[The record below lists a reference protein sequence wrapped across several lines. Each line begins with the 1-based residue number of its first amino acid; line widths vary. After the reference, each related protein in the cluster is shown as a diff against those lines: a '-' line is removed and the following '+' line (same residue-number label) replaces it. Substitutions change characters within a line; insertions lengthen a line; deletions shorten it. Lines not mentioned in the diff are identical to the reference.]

1 MFRII
6 LILIVFIVYSCEK
19 QDPVNKDPS
28 VNTKNHDKANLF
40 RSERLSDSA
49 FYYYS
54 IAKDEYLL
62 KNDSIKAA
70 QALINMAIIQCDNGD
85 YFGSIETSLEADTLL
100 VNKNE
105 RISKG
110 FLAAN
115 YNNLAIA
122 STKLENYDHAANFYQ
137 LALKN
142 VTDPENKYV
151 YYNNIGDVLI
161 SRGDFKNAIRN
172 LQMALHV
179 KDSISYARA
188 LNNWAYAN
196 HFSDKSFNPLPYYYK
211 ALKIRLKDGNK
222 HGLNSSYINLCDYYA
237 RRDPAASL
245 QFAKQMKQAAV
256 EANSTPDVL
265 EALERIIIL
274 DKKDYL
280 ENFQTYKTLID
291 EIQLKSSKAKN
302 QFALI
307 RYGVEK
313 SRAENG
319 ILKVQQL
326 ESQKKQIYLAIL
338 VLGLIMMMI
347 TGIISSKKRQIRM
360 QQEKDL
366 EVKKTELK
374 YSKKVHDVVANG
386 IYQLMTKLENN
397 LDISRDETLDDLE
410 YVYDKSRNISY
421 DATESHESPKNF
433 SEKIRKLIGYFNTPN
448 VQTFIAGND
457 PAVWEGVSQIKKG
470 EVYQILRELLVNMK
484 KHSHADRVTLR
495 FERIEDLIT
504 VAYRDTGIGITKETI
519 FKNGLRNVESRIVNL
534 EGVIIFDTELEKG
547 LKIDFSF
554 SGL

>member
-1 MFRII
+1 MFRMI
-6 LILIVFIVYSCEK
+6 LILIFFTFYSCKK
-19 QDPVNKDPS
+19 QDPVNKNPA
-28 VNTKNHDKANLF
+28 VNSKNHDKANLF
-40 RSERLSDSA
+40 RGEKLSDSA

-62 KNDSIKAA
+62 NNDSVKAA
-70 QALINMAIIQCDNGD
+70 QASINMAIIQCDNGD

-100 VNKNE
+100 VDKNDS
-105 RISKG
+105 ISKS

-122 STKLENYDHAANFYQ
+122 STKLKNFDHAENFYK
-137 LALKN
+137 LALKF
-142 VTDPENKYV
+142 VTHPENKYV

-161 SRGDFKNAIRN
+161 MRGDFKNALRN
-172 LQMALHV
+172 LEVALQV
-179 KDSISYARA
+179 KDSINYARA
-188 LNNWAYAN
+188 LNNWAYAK
-196 HFSDKSFNPLPYYYK
+196 HFSDNTFNPVPYYHK
-211 ALKIRLKDGNK
+211 ALKIRLKDGNR

-237 RRDPAASL
+237 DKDPAVSL

-265 EALERIIIL
+265 EAIKRIIIL
-274 DKKDYL
+274 DKNNYL
-280 ENFQTYKTLID
+280 DNFQTYNTLSA

-313 SRAENG
+313 SKAENS
-319 ILKVQQL
+319 ILKVEKL
-326 ESQKKQIYLAIL
+326 ESQKKLMYLAMIAA
-338 VLGLIMMMI
+338 VLIITMISVIM
-347 TGIISSKKRQIRM
+347 SSKKRRKRL

-397 LDISRDETLDDLE
+397 LEISRDETLDDLE
-410 YVYDKSRNISY
+410 YVYDRSRNISY
-421 DATESHESPKNF
+421 EGIEVHDSPEIF
-433 SEKIRKLIGYFNTPN
+433 SEKIRKLIGYFNTHN
-448 VQTFIAGND
+448 VQTVIAGND
-457 PAVWEGVSQIKKG
+457 PSIWEGVSHIKKG

-495 FERIEDLIT
+495 FERMEDRIT
-504 VAYRDTGIGITKETI
+504 VAYRDTGIGIKKETI
-519 FKNGLRNVESRIVNL
+519 FKNGMRNVESRIVNL
-534 EGVIIFDTELEKG
+534 QGVIIFDTETEKG

>member
-19 QDPVNKDPS
+19 QDAVDKDPT

-40 RSERLSDSA
+40 RSEQLSDSA

-122 STKLENYDHAANFYQ
+122 STKLENYDHAENFYQ
-137 LALKN
+137 LALQN

-161 SRGDFKNAIRN
+161 SRGDFKNALRN
-172 LQMALHV
+172 LEMALHV

-188 LNNWAYAN
+188 LNNWAYAQYFN
-196 HFSDKSFNPLPYYYK
+196 DNSFNPVPYYHK

-237 RRDPAASL
+237 NRDPIASL

-256 EANSTPDVL
+256 EANSTPDLL
-265 EALERIIIL
+265 EALERVIIL
-274 DKKDYL
+274 DKKNYL
-280 ENFQTYKTLID
+280 ENFQTYNTLSD

-347 TGIISSKKRQIRM
+347 TGIISSKKRQKRL

-386 IYQLMTKLENN
+386 IYQVMTKLENN

-410 YVYDKSRNISY
+410 YVYDRSRNISY
-421 DATESHESPKNF
+421 EAVESHDSPKIF
-433 SEKIRKLIGYFNTPN
+433 TEKIRKLIGYFNTPN
-448 VQTFIAGND
+448 VQTFIAGNE
-457 PAVWEGVSQIKKG
+457 PSVWEGVSQIKKG

-484 KHSHADRVTLR
+484 KHSQADRVTLR
-495 FERIEDLIT
+495 FERIEDRIMI
-504 VAYRDTGIGITKETI
+504 AYSDTGIGIKKETI
-519 FKNGLRNVESRIVNL
+519 FKNGLRNMESRIVNL
-534 EGVIIFDTELEKG
+534 EGVFIFDTEIEKG
-547 LKIDFSF
+547 LKINFSF

>member
-19 QDPVNKDPS
+19 QDAVDKDPT

-40 RSERLSDSA
+40 RSEQLSDSA

-237 RRDPAASL
+237 DKDPAISL

-274 DKKDYL
+274 DKKNYL
-280 ENFQTYKTLID
+280 ENFQTYNTLSD
-291 EIQLKSSKAKN
+291 KIQLESSKAKN

-319 ILKVQQL
+319 ILKVEQL
-326 ESQKKQIYLAIL
+326 ESQKKQIYLVIL
-338 VLGLIMMMI
+338 VTGLIFIMI
-347 TGIISSKKRQIRM
+347 IGIISFNKRRIRM

-410 YVYDKSRNISY
+410 YVYDRSRNISY
-421 DATESHESPKNF
+421 DAIEAHDNPEIF

-457 PAVWEGVSQIKKG
+457 PTVWEGVSHFKKG

-484 KHSHADRVTLR
+484 KHSQADRVTLR
-495 FERIEDLIT
+495 FERIEDRIMI
-504 VAYRDTGIGITKETI
+504 AYSDTGIGIKKETI
-519 FKNGLRNVESRIVNL
+519 FKNGLRNMESRIVNL
-534 EGVIIFDTELEKG
+534 EGVFIFDTEIEKG
-547 LKIDFSF
+547 LKINFSF
-554 SGL
+554 SVL